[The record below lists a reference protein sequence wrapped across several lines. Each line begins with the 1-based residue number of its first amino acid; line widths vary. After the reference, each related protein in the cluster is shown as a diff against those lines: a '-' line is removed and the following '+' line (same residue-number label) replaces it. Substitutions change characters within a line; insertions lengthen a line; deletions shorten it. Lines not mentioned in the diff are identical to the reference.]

1 MKRANVAM
9 CIGAISVKKQA
20 SLGLRSH
27 LLFDVF
33 AARNVFYSI
42 IDIYWWPRRWQFD
55 KMTLEVEVKAEAQ
68 QAPYKYS
75 A

>member
-1 MKRANVAM
+1 MQMEEETCAHNCTNWHTCHKSLVLLSNDKKRANVAM

-33 AARNVFYSI
+33 AGRNVFYSI
-42 IDIYWWPRRWQFD
+42 IDIY
-55 KMTLEVEVKAEAQ
+55 
-68 QAPYKYS
+68 
-75 A
+75 